1 MNQRNC
7 THVSVFWEQEKDRQ
21 REAKMWVWKKKL
33 QLQRIT
39 EKKNEFHEN
48 EKQIDAVG
56 VCVCDYNVL
65 ALRLATGH
73 VAKRV

>member
-1 MNQRNC
+1 M
-7 THVSVFWEQEKDRQ
+7 SL
-21 REAKMWVWKKKL
+21 KKKTTTTTNY
-33 QLQRIT
+33 R

-56 VCVCDYNVL
+56 VCVCDYIVL

>member
-1 MNQRNC
+1 MNQRNR

-21 REAKMWVWKKKL
+21 REAKMWVWKKL

-56 VCVCDYNVL
+56 VCVCDYIVL
-65 ALRLATGH
+65 ALRLATGY

>member
-1 MNQRNC
+1 M
-7 THVSVFWEQEKDRQ
+7 SL
-21 REAKMWVWKKKL
+21 KKNYNYNE
-33 QLQRIT
+33 LQR
-39 EKKNEFHEN
+39 KKNEFHEN